1 PGLEVGPAGRRRVRL
16 AHPRLVRLQPHLL
29 RPPRQH
35 RQGAAALRGAPRGV
49 GPGRPPR
56 ARPGRQPVHRPPRQS
71 RAPLGAGLHPR
82 AHPPPRRLRAA
93 RRLRA
98 RYARRPRRAGAAIRL
113 PAGSVELHG
122 ALTPSWLRLPRPT
135 CAGEQQPARRDHGA
149 AVADRTGWTPNQ
161 GGRGRRILALRLQ
174 SRAVMNKTLTA
185 LAIFLILGST
195 SAAFAQGP
203 DLTAHASG
211 STRTERRFSLASV
224 TSVTGGFPM
233 VGLQAQYQLAD
244 RLALTSQAS
253 LGILAAD
260 AGLGARVFISAE
272 RRSGLY
278 LDLSGHA

>member
-1 PGLEVGPAGRRRVRL
+1 
-16 AHPRLVRLQPHLL
+16 
-29 RPPRQH
+29 
-35 RQGAAALRGAPRGV
+35 
-49 GPGRPPR
+49 
-56 ARPGRQPVHRPPRQS
+56 
-71 RAPLGAGLHPR
+71 
-82 AHPPPRRLRAA
+82 
-93 RRLRA
+93 
-98 RYARRPRRAGAAIRL
+98 
-113 PAGSVELHG
+113 
-122 ALTPSWLRLPRPT
+122 
-135 CAGEQQPARRDHGA
+135 
-149 AVADRTGWTPNQ
+149 
-161 GGRGRRILALRLQ
+161 
-174 SRAVMNKTLTA
+174 MNKTLTA
-185 LAIFLILGST
+185 LAIFLVLGST

-278 LDLSGHA
+278 LDLSGHALNVFGAGLYGGVAELGYQFRAHSGFLFEVGAGVAVYEAGPDGCGCHPPSQPPRSPFNAFPELSVRSGYAF